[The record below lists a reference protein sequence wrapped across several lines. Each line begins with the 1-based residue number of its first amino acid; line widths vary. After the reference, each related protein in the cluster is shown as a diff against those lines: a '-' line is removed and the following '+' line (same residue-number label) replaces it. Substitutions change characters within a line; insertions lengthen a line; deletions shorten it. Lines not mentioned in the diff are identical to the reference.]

1 MDRKLLARAGRR
13 RSVVLGG
20 GSIISSGV
28 LAWHLYRS
36 TSPAS
41 TPAPSPV
48 HSPVHNPV
56 NRSSITSNQS
66 ITVAGAAPPL
76 FSVSTRSPTPVDTS
90 ILTLD
95 LAEPEYISLPTSV
108 QESLEQQGGGGLEE
122 PGLPGPSPAATR
134 QELQTFL
141 PRHLRRPWRL
151 LHQAERDSWQ
161 GRAVSDC
168 RKMNSFMPLLLSRDP
183 RPTLVITSSTC
194 GQCGSWADWWD

>member
-1 MDRKLLARAGRR
+1 MDLKLLARAGRR

-28 LAWHLYRS
+28 LCAWHLYRS

-41 TPAPSPV
+41 SPAPSPV

-56 NRSSITSNQS
+56 NCSSITSNQS
-66 ITVAGAAPPL
+66 TTVASSAPPL
-76 FSVSTRSPTPVDTS
+76 LSVSTRSPTPVDTS
-90 ILTLD
+90 IFPLD
-95 LAEPEYISLPTSV
+95 LAEPEYISLPASV

-122 PGLPGPSPAATR
+122 PGLPGPSPAATK

-151 LHQAERDSWQ
+151 LHQAE
-161 GRAVSDC
+161 
-168 RKMNSFMPLLLSRDP
+168 
-183 RPTLVITSSTC
+183 
-194 GQCGSWADWWD
+194 